1 MISERWKQAEAL
13 FEQALEVPTAERPQF
28 LQGIGDDELRR
39 EVESLLHAHEQ
50 AGAFLDEPDRF
61 ISTESL
67 EENGEN
73 FLPGE
78 IIDRYRIVREIGR
91 GGMGAVF
98 LAERAD
104 DQYQK
109 QVAIKL
115 IKRGTDTDS
124 VLRHFRNERQ
134 ILAGFDHPNIARLF
148 DGGTTESGL
157 PYFVMEYIEGLPD
170 RRVLQRAR
178 ALRRW
183 TVEALPR
190 SLRGRF
196 LRPSSSRYSPR
207 HQALEYFGHGGW
219 RAQAARL
226 RHCKNPSAGRRA
238 AGDDDR
244 DAADDARVRQPG
256 AGARS
261 AGDHGE

>member
-1 MISERWKQAEAL
+1 MANGKSMAAPGNERGKSGVTSEKWKQVEAL

-28 LQGIGDDELRR
+28 LQRIGDDELRR
-39 EVESLLHAHEQ
+39 EVESLLQAHNQ
-50 AGAFLDEPDRF
+50 AGAFIDEPDHF

-67 EENGEN
+67 EENGGS

-78 IIDRYRIVREIGR
+78 IIDRYRIIREVGR

-134 ILAGFDHPNIARLF
+134 ILAGFDHANIARLF

-157 PYFVMEYIEGLPD
+157 PYFVMEYIEGLPID
-170 RRVLQRAR
+170 EYLQHTR
-178 ALRRW
+178 AL
-183 TVEALPR
+183 
-190 SLRGRF
+190 GR
-196 LRPSSSRYSPR
+196 
-207 HQALEYFGHGGW
+207 
-219 RAQAARL
+219 
-226 RHCKNPSAGRRA
+226 
-238 AGDDDR
+238 
-244 DAADDARVRQPG
+244 
-256 AGARS
+256 
-261 AGDHGE
+261 